1 MRLAGETGPRG
12 AHLENLVLTDLF
24 AWRDSQTPPIEI
36 LYWRTTKG
44 AEVDFVVETPDRLL
58 PMEVKAARKLEY
70 RDSQHLRTFLS
81 EYADIAPAALI
92 LYDGTETYWLADRIL
107 AVPWWRV
114 I

>member
-1 MRLAGETGPRG
+1 
-12 AHLENLVLTDLF
+12 
-24 AWRDSQTPPIEI
+24 
-36 LYWRTTKG
+36 
-44 AEVDFVVETPDRLL
+44 
-58 PMEVKAARKLEY
+58 MEVKAARKLEY